1 MSELKKISWGVRIF
15 RFFASFQLAVV
26 CLSLLFLLTFFGT
39 IEQKWN
45 GLYGTIQKYFDL
57 DSFIVIPTLASGK
70 VIPIILPGAYWV
82 IVVLSINMFL
92 GGLLKA
98 RKGWKKAGTLVSHFA
113 ILFMLIAGAVSSV
126 SKQEGKMIVYQGK
139 KSDYAQMYHDF
150 DIEVFRYD
158 ENGDREAPAIIDSK
172 FLSDLEPKHELQA
185 GFAKFDF
192 GFEIDGFEKISELAL
207 AGPDSKPQK
216 GEEVLDGFFIAKAE
230 KNVKEEGMNMPGCYV
245 TVKGKDGKAIQRLIL
260 WGGNPFPVSF
270 SYEGS
275 RYGVCLL
282 RKIWPMPFEVEL
294 HKTVGE
300 YHPNTQIPRWFQSDI
315 TKVSDGER
323 EDYMIVMNEP
333 ARHGGYTIFQAD
345 WSDNG
350 DTPYSGFAI
359 VKNPSDKWP
368 EYALY
373 IATVGLLFHFLMMLW
388 RFAGGS
394 SRKKTTPKTP

>member
-1 MSELKKISWGVRIF
+1 MSEPKKISWGVRIF

-57 DSFIVIPTLASGK
+57 DSFIVVPTLASGK

-126 SKQEGKMIVYQGK
+126 SKEEGKMIVYQGK

-158 ENGDREAPAIIDSK
+158 EKGDREAPAIIDSK
-172 FLSDLEPKHELQA
+172 FLADLEPKHKLQA
-185 GFAKFDF
+185 VFEKFDF
-192 GFEIDGFEKISELAL
+192 SFQVDSYQKVSELAL
-207 AGPDSKPQK
+207 AGPDSNPRDN
-216 GEEVLDGFFIAKAE
+216 EEIVDGFFIAKAE

-245 TVKGKDGKAIQRLIL
+245 TVKDKGGKDLQRLIL

-315 TKVSDGER
+315 TKVFDGER
-323 EDYMIVMNEP
+323 EEYTIVMNEP

-345 WSDNG
+345 WADNG

-373 IATVGLLFHFLMMLW
+373 IATVGLLFHFLFMLW

-394 SRKKTTPKTP
+394 SRKKSNPSAQ